1 MDQVI
6 TTAGKMKLAAA
17 AAQVD
22 LSNAELALKR
32 ARNDLATQV
41 RTAYYN
47 LVVAQETVRITR
59 VVAHFTDEV
68 YRLQIDLLSGGFA
81 ASHEPAALRSQVFV
95 VRLAHKQAI
104 NNYAFAWKQL
114 VAAIG
119 LPQMP
124 LSAVEGQVDRFIPYY
139 EYDAVLAYVLHN
151 HTDVLT
157 ARNNLVGAG
166 YRLKLAQVTPVPDL
180 DVRGELWQETQV
192 APRMNY
198 HQMSVSAQLPIWD
211 QNKGNIRAATA
222 TMARASEGPH
232 QAELTL
238 TTGLAAAYGAYQ
250 DNLAAVEYY
259 RLYILPDQ
267 VRYYRGVFE
276 RRQIDPAFAFNDLV
290 TAQQNLVADV
300 TAYLGILGQLW
311 TSVVNVAD
319 YLQTD
324 DFYQLGKPL
333 ELPPLPEFDAPHSWP
348 CPHPQFAPVP
358 CVEGQQPVDAAAA
371 ANPMAASAARAPL
384 RSPLQATNSTER
396 VGGAER
402 QLTAVQPVSFVG
414 PVVAVQPMIETPT
427 APARPLGSS
436 QLPSAPVANPTVG
449 APATLPVETVLPLPR
464 PRGGLI
470 TDVSS

>member
-1 MDQVI
+1 VI

-17 AAQVD
+17 SAQVNV
-22 LSNAELALKR
+22 SNAELALKR

-41 RTAYYN
+41 RSAYYN

-68 YRLQIDLLSGGFA
+68 YRLQTDLLAGGFA

-104 NNYAFAWKQL
+104 NNYAYAWKQL

-139 EYDAVLAYVLHN
+139 EYDAVLAYVLRN

-157 ARNNLVGAG
+157 ARNNLAGAD
-166 YRLKLAQVTPVPDL
+166 YNLKLAQVTPVPNL
-180 DVRGELWQETQV
+180 DVMGSMWQETQV

-198 HQMSVSAQLPIWD
+198 HQMSVSIQLPIWD
-211 QNKGNIRAATA
+211 QNKGNIRAAA
-222 TMARASEGPH
+222 AARARATEGPH
-232 QAELTL
+232 QAELAL
-238 TTGLAAAYGAYQ
+238 TSGLAAAYGSYQ

-319 YLQTD
+319 FLQTD

-333 ELPPLPEFDAPHSWP
+333 ELPPLPEFDGPHCWP
-348 CPHPQFAPVP
+348 CPHPQPSGIIP
-358 CVEGQQPVDAAAA
+358 MQGQPPTGADAVVRPTETSA
-371 ANPMAASAARAPL
+371 ANAVTQAPSRAELARAPGPQQPAVEPVL
-384 RSPLQATNSTER
+384 FVSPAGAVPPFTQRATPPKP
-396 VGGAER
+396 
-402 QLTAVQPVSFVG
+402 LG
-414 PVVAVQPMIETPT
+414 PVQVSSALSA
-427 APARPLGSS
+427 APDGNQTIGPPGTIL
-436 QLPSAPVANPTVG
+436 T
-449 APATLPVETVLPLPR
+449 ETVLPLPR
-464 PRGGLI
+464 
-470 TDVSS
+470 